1 MGGFTQAM
9 SGDMSEVVGFL
20 KAGEVRVLAVLTDER
35 VPGFEDIP
43 TAIEQGYDVTAVN
56 WRGMYVPKGISD
68 EQFNVWAEKLQAVAD
83 SAEWQEAMAA
93 NGLAPFTKVGVRF
106 PELRGHPRRGNQR
119 ALQGTGSDPVMA
131 SDRIFGLV
139 TLFVALAYI
148 AGATQIQT
156 SFLADPVGPKAF
168 PILIGAVAALCS
180 LYMIVRPDPDPDWP
194 SARTW
199 GALLVA
205 VIVLVAYAYAL
216 KPMGFIVPT
225 AIAAGD
231 SQLPD
236 IPESQGRRGGGLRAV
251 AGSLHPVQIRIGI
264 EPLRLPERN
273 GSDMELMSNLALGF
287 SIALSPYT
295 LLLAVVGCFLGTIIG
310 ALPGL
315 GPSNGVAILIPLTFT
330 LGLDATSAL
339 VLMTSV
345 YYGAMYGGR
354 ISSILLNIPG
364 DEPALM
370 TTLDGYP
377 MAKQGRAGD
386 ALVLSGVASFV
397 GAFLATIGLMLLAPM
412 LARVAYLFG
421 PAEYFALYLLAFCT
435 LGGMA
440 SNNQAKAALASCLGL
455 GIAMIGV
462 DSSSGMPRL
471 TGGNLHLFDG
481 IDFLVAIVGLFAIAE
496 VFFFIESHGKG
507 SSIGVVL
514 DKVRIP
520 WKDIRDT
527 KWTMLRA
534 SGVGFIAGILPG
546 AGASLGSF
554 LAYMSEKS
562 IAGKNG
568 GFGTGAPKGVAAPE
582 AGNNA
587 AAGGALVPML
597 TLGVPGSGTT
607 AVLLALLMTLNITPG
622 PTLFTDRPEVVWGL
636 IASLLIAN
644 IVLLLMNVPMVKV
657 FVKILMVP
665 AWVLLPGVT
674 MISFVGIYSLSGS
687 YFDLLLMVAFGA
699 LGYILRKLDVPTVPV
714 ILGIL
719 LGGNMEDALRR
730 AMVLSDGDF
739 TFLFST
745 PISIGLWIAAI
756 LGFVAP
762 MFLRNVLK
770 KPQAITD

>member
-1 MGGFTQAM
+1 M
-9 SGDMSEVVGFL
+9 D
-20 KAGEVRVLAVLTDER
+20 
-35 VPGFEDIP
+35 
-43 TAIEQGYDVTAVN
+43 
-56 WRGMYVPKGISD
+56 
-68 EQFNVWAEKLQAVAD
+68 
-83 SAEWQEAMAA
+83 
-93 NGLAPFTKVGVRF
+93 
-106 PELRGHPRRGNQR
+106 
-119 ALQGTGSDPVMA
+119 
-131 SDRIFGLV
+131 
-139 TLFVALAYI
+139 LFA
-148 AGATQIQT
+148 
-156 SFLADPVGPKAF
+156 
-168 PILIGAVAALCS
+168 
-180 LYMIVRPDPDPDWP
+180 
-194 SARTW
+194 
-199 GALLVA
+199 
-205 VIVLVAYAYAL
+205 
-216 KPMGFIVPT
+216 
-225 AIAAGD
+225 
-231 SQLPD
+231 
-236 IPESQGRRGGGLRAV
+236 
-251 AGSLHPVQIRIGI
+251 
-264 EPLRLPERN
+264 
-273 GSDMELMSNLALGF
+273 NLALGF
-287 SIALSPYT
+287 GVALSPFT
-295 LLLAVVGCFLGTIIG
+295 LMLAVVGCFLGTIIG

-330 LGLDATSAL
+330 MGLDATSAL

-377 MAKQGRAGD
+377 MAKAGRAGD

-397 GAFLATIGLMLLAPM
+397 GAFLATVGLMLLAPM

-440 SNNQAKAALASCLGL
+440 SNNQAKAALASCIGL
-455 GIAMIGV
+455 AIAMIGV
-462 DSSSGMPRL
+462 DNNSGMPRL
-471 TGGNLHLFDG
+471 TYGNMHLMDG
-481 IDFLVAIVGLFAIAE
+481 VDFLVAIVGLFAIAE

-507 SSIGVVL
+507 SSIGVKL

-520 WKDIRDT
+520 WKDINET
-527 KWTMLRA
+527 KWTMLRS

-554 LAYMSEKS
+554 MAYMSEKAL
-562 IAGKNG
+562 AGDKG
-568 GFGTGAPKGVAAPE
+568 GFGTGVPKGVAAPE

-644 IVLLLMNVPMVKV
+644 VVLLLMNVPMVKV

-687 YFDLLLMVAFGA
+687 YFDLLLMVGFGV
-699 LGYILRKLDVPTVPV
+699 LGYVLRKLDIPTVPV

-719 LGGNMEDALRR
+719 LGGNMENALRR
-730 AMVLSDGDF
+730 AMVLSDGDAM
-739 TFLFST
+739 FLFSS
-745 PISIGLWIAAI
+745 PIAIGLWIFAI
-756 LGFVAP
+756 VGFVAP
-762 MFLRNVLK
+762 MFMRGLLK
-770 KPQAITD
+770 RPQAVTD